1 MWTVHAIEEI
11 KLRFQISQ
19 GGSSDSCTLF
29 GAKLFYR
36 ARSLVEI
43 AVNG

>member
-1 MWTVHAIEEI
+1 MTIDYRDFIVFEQ
-11 KLRFQISQ
+11 LRVQNIHVPPRN
-19 GGSSDSCTLF
+19 F
-29 GAKLFYR
+29 GAKLFYQ